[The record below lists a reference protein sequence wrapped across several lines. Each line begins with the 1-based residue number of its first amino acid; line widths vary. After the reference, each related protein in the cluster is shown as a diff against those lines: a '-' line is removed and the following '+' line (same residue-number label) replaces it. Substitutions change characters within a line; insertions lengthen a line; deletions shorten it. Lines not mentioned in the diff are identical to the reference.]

1 MQYERSC
8 GGVVFTR
15 QNGTVYYVII
25 RHLGGHC
32 GFPKGHMEP
41 GETRRQTALREI
53 REEVGLDC
61 VLIDGFCAEEW
72 YSLPGKIGTRKQ
84 VVYFLA
90 QYTDQKIAAQPEE
103 VSAVYILPYDQALNR
118 LTFAETKRILTKA
131 NDFLTLQKE
140 ND

>member
-41 GETRRQTALREI
+41 GETQRQTALREI

-61 VLIDGFCAEEW
+61 VLMDGFCEEEW
-72 YSLPGKIGTRKQ
+72 YSLPERSGLQKQ

-90 QYTDQKIAAQPEE
+90 QYADQTLSTQPQE
-103 VSAVYILPYDQALNR
+103 VAEVYLLPYAQALEK
-118 LTFAETKRILTKA
+118 LTFAEARQILQKA
-131 NDFLTLQKE
+131 NDFLTV
-140 ND
+140 

>member
-41 GETRRQTALREI
+41 GETQRQTALREI

-61 VLIDGFCAEEW
+61 VLMDGFCEEEW
-72 YSLPGKIGTRKQ
+72 YSLPERSGLQKQ

-90 QYTDQKIAAQPEE
+90 QYANQTLSAQPQE
-103 VSAVYILPYDQALNR
+103 VAEVYLLPYAQALEK
-118 LTFAETKRILTKA
+118 LTFAEARQILQKA
-131 NDFLTLQKE
+131 NDFLTV
-140 ND
+140 

>member
-1 MQYERSC
+1 VQYERSC

-41 GETRRQTALREI
+41 GETQRQTALREI

-61 VLIDGFCAEEW
+61 VLMDGFCEEEW
-72 YSLPGKIGTRKQ
+72 YSLPERSGLQKQ

-90 QYTDQKIAAQPEE
+90 QYADQTLSAQPQE
-103 VSAVYILPYDQALNR
+103 VAEVYLLPYAQALEK
-118 LTFAETKRILTKA
+118 LTFVEARQILQKA
-131 NDFLTLQKE
+131 NDFLTV
-140 ND
+140 

>member
-1 MQYERSC
+1 VQYERSC

-41 GETRRQTALREI
+41 GETQRQTALREI

-61 VLIDGFCAEEW
+61 VLMDGFCEEEW
-72 YSLPGKIGTRKQ
+72 YSLPERSGLQKQ

-90 QYTDQKIAAQPEE
+90 QYADHTLSAQPQE
-103 VSAVYILPYDQALNR
+103 VAEVYLLPYAQALEK
-118 LTFAETKRILTKA
+118 LTFAEARQILQKA
-131 NDFLTLQKE
+131 NDF
-140 ND
+140 

>member
-1 MQYERSC
+1 MQTEKSC

-15 QNGTVYYVII
+15 EGGELRYLII

-41 GETRRQTALREI
+41 GETERETALREI
-53 REEVGLDC
+53 REEVGLS
-61 VLIDGFCAEEW
+61 VSLVDGFRAEDC
-72 YSLPGKIGTRKQ
+72 YPLPGKPGTQKQ

-90 QYTDQKIAAQPEE
+90 EFAQQRPCVQPEE
-103 VSAVYILPYDQALNR
+103 VSASYLVPYEEALALLPFPEA
-118 LTFAETKRILTKA
+118 KRILTSA
-131 NDFLTLQKE
+131 NQYISL

>member
-1 MQYERSC
+1 VQYERSC

-41 GETRRQTALREI
+41 GETQRQTALREI

-61 VLIDGFCAEEW
+61 VLMDGFCEEEW
-72 YSLPGKIGTRKQ
+72 YSLPERSGLQKQ

-90 QYTDQKIAAQPEE
+90 QYADQTLSTQPQE
-103 VSAVYILPYDQALNR
+103 VAEVYLLPYAQALEK
-118 LTFAETKRILTKA
+118 LTFVEARQILQKA
-131 NDFLTLQKE
+131 NDFLTV
-140 ND
+140 

>member
-41 GETRRQTALREI
+41 GETQRQTALREI

-61 VLIDGFCAEEW
+61 VLMDGFCEEEW
-72 YSLPGKIGTRKQ
+72 YSLPERSGLQKQ

-90 QYTDQKIAAQPEE
+90 QYADQTLSARPQE
-103 VSAVYILPYDQALNR
+103 VAEVYLLPYAQALEK
-118 LTFAETKRILTKA
+118 LTFAEARQILQKA
-131 NDFLTLQKE
+131 NDFLTV
-140 ND
+140 

>member
-41 GETRRQTALREI
+41 GETQRQTALREI

-61 VLIDGFCAEEW
+61 VLMDGFCEEEW
-72 YSLPGKIGTRKQ
+72 YSLPERSGLQKQ

-90 QYTDQKIAAQPEE
+90 QYADQTLSAQPQE
-103 VSAVYILPYDQALNR
+103 VAEVYLLPYAQALEK
-118 LTFAETKRILTKA
+118 LTFVEARQILQKA
-131 NDFLTLQKE
+131 NDFLTV
-140 ND
+140 